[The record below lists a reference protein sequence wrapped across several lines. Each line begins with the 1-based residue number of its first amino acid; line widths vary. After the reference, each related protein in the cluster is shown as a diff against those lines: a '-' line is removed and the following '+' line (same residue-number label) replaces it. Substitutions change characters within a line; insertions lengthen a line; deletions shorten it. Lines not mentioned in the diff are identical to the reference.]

1 MGIINFFDFTP
12 RENIN
17 YYPSGDLNNK
27 VVISAVV
34 FRSPMGVQQDAL
46 IKTVEIQIPNNSTA
60 GVTSIDIGQDLADI
74 IVKGGEGYKR
84 VRITRM
90 ISGDA
95 GVWRLV
101 GTE

>member
-17 YYPSGDLNNK
+17 YYPNGDLNNP

-34 FRSPMGVQQDAL
+34 FRSPMGIQQQGL
-46 IKTVEIQIPNNSTA
+46 ISTVEIQIPNSSTA
-60 GVTSIDIGQDLADI
+60 GVASINVGKDLADI
-74 IVKGGEGYKR
+74 VVKGTQGNSR

-101 GTE
+101 GTK

>member
-1 MGIINFFDFTP
+1 MGIINFFGFTP

-17 YYPSGDLNNK
+17 YYPGGDLNNK

-34 FRSPMGVQQDAL
+34 FRSPMGIRQESL
-46 IKTVEIQIPNNSTA
+46 IKNVEIQIPNSSTA
-60 GVTSIDIGQDLADI
+60 GVSTINIGQDLADI
-74 IVKGGEGYKR
+74 VVKGGQGAKR

-90 ISGDA
+90 LSGDA

-101 GTE
+101 GTQ